1 MLVLRPNAV
10 LLAVV
15 PEPRLAFAAQVR
27 VPAAAGAVRVDRER
41 HRVAGHGTSSRR
53 RRRRRIPVFFA
64 GVGRELEQPRRDARR
79 RRRRGSMNDKD
90 ATRKMRATRGLNEGN
105 ARRRAGLEQK
115 EGLLTPLLLS
125 ASY

>member
-79 RRRRGSMNDKD
+79 RRRRGSMNARD
-90 ATRKMRATRGLNEGN
+90 ARVNEGN
-105 ARRRAGLEQK
+105 ARRRGGLEQK
-115 EGLLTPLLLS
+115 EGLLTALLLS